1 MKHHTLKVDLGQSCP
16 HPFTALLTTQAP
28 NGRRPATVQ
37 VMIGE
42 PLAAASPTA
51 PYHRAVY
58 HLLLTESDARALG
71 EALLEQATRLHDQG
85 EVFRLGPALSGVEGG
100 AAC

>member
-1 MKHHTLKVDLGQSCP
+1 MKHHTLKVDLGQNCP

-28 NGRRPATVQ
+28 NGRRPATAQ

-58 HLLLTESDARALG
+58 HLLLTESDAKALG
-71 EALLEQATRLHDQG
+71 EALIEQATRLHDQSD
-85 EVFRLGPALSGVEGG
+85 VFTLGG

>member
-1 MKHHTLKVDLGQSCP
+1 MKHNTVRIDLGQSCP

-42 PLAAASPTA
+42 PLAAASQAA
-51 PYHRAVY
+51 PYHRAVV

-71 EALLEQATRLHDQG
+71 NALLEQAAALRD
-85 EVFRLGPALSGVEGG
+85 EYEMFRLGG
-100 AAC
+100 AA

>member
-1 MKHHTLKVDLGQSCP
+1 MKHNTLRIDLGQQCP

-42 PLAAASPTA
+42 PLAHASQA
-51 PYHRAVY
+51 EPYHRAVV
-58 HLLLTESDARALG
+58 HLLLTESDAKALG
-71 EALLEQATRLHDQG
+71 EALIEQAARLRDQG
-85 EVFRLGPALSGVEGG
+85 EVFRLGGG
-100 AAC
+100 AC

>member
-42 PLAAASPTA
+42 PLDSAHGKPLTAASPAA

-71 EALLEQATRLHDQG
+71 NALLEQATRLQDQG
-85 EVFRLGPALSGVEGG
+85 DVFRLGGG
-100 AAC
+100 AC